1 MDDRIDQHS
10 RQDLT
15 LATAAG
21 PAPAADRWGQMS
33 RLAERLL
40 AGAPRAAN
48 SLSWSALE
56 SAPAWLGWRQT
67 ELLTLQR
74 RVGAVFCAP
83 ALRLWIDRS
92 RVLALRAALG
102 TGFVQ
107 ALLRG
112 SDRVHAAVLPLQL
125 PDWPLGEETQTPE
138 SVAELL
144 RSCGAAVLVCT
155 LPHGPLRHAASQALA
170 PLAELMMPA
179 AHAQTLVAHAL
190 ALGRATALPVTVG
203 TASALTPAASA

>member
-1 MDDRIDQHS
+1 MDDRIDQ
-10 RQDLT
+10 RPLQDLT
-15 LATAAG
+15 PVAAMA
-21 PAPAADRWGQMS
+21 APARASERWGQMS

-48 SLSWSALE
+48 NLSWSALE
-56 SAPAWLGWRQT
+56 SAPAWLGWRHA
-67 ELLTLQR
+67 ELLALQR

-92 RVLALRAALG
+92 RVLALRAALS

-138 SVAELL
+138 AVAELL

-190 ALGRATALPVTVG
+190 ALSRAAAPPALVE
-203 TASALTPAASA
+203 AAAS